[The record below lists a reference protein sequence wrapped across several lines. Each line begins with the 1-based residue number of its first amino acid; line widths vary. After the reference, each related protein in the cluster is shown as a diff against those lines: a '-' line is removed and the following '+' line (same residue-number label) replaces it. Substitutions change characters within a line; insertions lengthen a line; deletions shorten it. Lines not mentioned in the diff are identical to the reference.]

1 MMTLAQSIGPHRNLP
16 WRLRH
21 QTRRLGDHPRA
32 IARSSGVREWS
43 DQAISNL
50 RPSRATAF
58 LRRYATRYA
67 VLACLY
73 LLALAFLGAS
83 VERYWH
89 WVRTTEAVAGEPVRK
104 VDRWTAH
111 CRVRPW
117 LQGCR
122 PASRADRGG
131 VRAAVVSARTA
142 MSASDDSEQAYTGT
156 VPFERAAA
164 IRVPP
169 ALDEYT
175 W

>member
-16 WRLRH
+16 WRLRY
-21 QTRRLGDHPRA
+21 QIRRLGVRPRA
-32 IARSSGVREWS
+32 IAQSSGAKEWS
-43 DQAISNL
+43 DQVISNF

-58 LRRYATRYA
+58 FRRHATRYA
-67 VLACLY
+67 VLAGLY

-122 PASRADRGG
+122 PAARAERGG
-131 VRAAVVSARTA
+131 VRAAVVSARTG
-142 MSASDDSEQAYTGT
+142 MSASDDSEQVDTGA
-156 VPFERAAA
+156 VAFELATAIPAA
-164 IRVPP
+164 P
-169 ALDEYT
+169 ALNEYT